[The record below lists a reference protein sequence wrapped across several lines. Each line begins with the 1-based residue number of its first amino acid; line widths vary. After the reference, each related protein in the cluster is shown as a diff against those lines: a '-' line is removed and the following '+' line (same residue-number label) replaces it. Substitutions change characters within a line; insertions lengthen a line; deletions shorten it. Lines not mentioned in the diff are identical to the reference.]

1 MSDPQSNPNSFE
13 PLSRTQVLVMIG
25 VTAVALLVVARL
37 WLLFDPAAFLPVTW
51 SVQGLL
57 LGVGLAIGITLA
69 SSVVYRLWA
78 DYRESADFYLDFVLR
93 PLALPDLIWLG
104 LLPGLSEEYLFRG
117 VLLPAIGFNSIG
129 VILSGLCFGL
139 LHLAGR
145 QHWPY
150 AVWATA
156 VGLVLGFSAL
166 LTGNLLVP
174 ITAHILTNFV
184 SGLIWKVSQEND
196 AR

>member
-13 PLSRTQVLVMIG
+13 PLSRIQVLIMIG
-25 VTAVALLVVARL
+25 VTAVVLLVLARL
-37 WLLFDPAAFLPVTW
+37 WLLFDPEAFLPVTW
-51 SVQGLL
+51 SLKGVL
-57 LGVGLAIGITLA
+57 LGAGLAGGITLA
-69 SSVVYRLWA
+69 SSGVYRIWD
-78 DYRESADFYLDFVLR
+78 DYRQSADFYLDFVLK

-129 VILSGLCFGL
+129 VILSGLCFGA

-184 SGLIWKVSQEND
+184 SGLIWKVSQND
-196 AR
+196 AN

>member
-1 MSDPQSNPNSFE
+1 MSDPQIDPNSFE
-13 PLSRTQVLVMIG
+13 PLSRTQVLIMIG
-25 VTAVALLVVARL
+25 VTAVVLLTIARL
-37 WLLFDPAAFLPVTW
+37 WLLFDPVAFLPVTW

-69 SSVVYRLWA
+69 SGGVYRFWDA
-78 DYRESADFYLDFVLR
+78 YRQSADFYLDFVLK

-117 VLLPAIGFNSIG
+117 VLLPAIGFNPVG
-129 VILSGLCFGL
+129 VILSGLCFGV

-156 VGLVLGFSAL
+156 VGLILGFSAL

-174 ITAHILTNFV
+174 ITAHVLTNFV
-184 SGLIWKVSQEND
+184 SGLIWKVSQD
-196 AR
+196 K